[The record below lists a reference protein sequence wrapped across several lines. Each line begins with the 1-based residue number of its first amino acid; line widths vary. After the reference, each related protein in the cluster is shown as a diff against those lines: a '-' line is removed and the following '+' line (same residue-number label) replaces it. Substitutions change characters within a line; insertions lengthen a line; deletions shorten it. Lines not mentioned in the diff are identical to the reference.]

1 MEKELVVLSC
11 EEVAE
16 MLRIPVSSA
25 RKLAPRKNVD
35 FPRSVKIG
43 RHRRWLKS
51 TVEAFL
57 KGDSD
62 ARA

>member
-1 MEKELVVLSC
+1 MEKESVVLSC

-43 RHRRWLKS
+43 RHRRWLRS
-51 TVEAFL
+51 TVEAYL
-57 KGDSD
+57 HGDSE
-62 ARA
+62 ARS